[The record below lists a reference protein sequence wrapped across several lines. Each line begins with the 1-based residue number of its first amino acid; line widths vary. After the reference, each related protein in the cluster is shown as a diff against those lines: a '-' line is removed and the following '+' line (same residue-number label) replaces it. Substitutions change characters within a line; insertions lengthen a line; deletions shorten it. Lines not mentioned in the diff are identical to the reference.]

1 MGLLASKGLD
11 STLIHLR
18 GMDGTNAIGGE
29 RPTVQNLSYFTPFNI
44 HKLQKPSVGIMP
56 KAHDT
61 KESHTHRIRWNAS
74 VNLEIISL

>member
-11 STLIHLR
+11 STLIRLC
-18 GMDGTNAIGGE
+18 GMDRRNAIGGE
-29 RPTVQNLSYFTPFNI
+29 RPPVQNLSYFTPLNI
-44 HKLQKPSVGIMP
+44 NKLQKPSVSIMP

-61 KESHTHRIRWNAS
+61 KVSHTHRIRWNAS